1 MNTKISEVENK
12 ISSVSSLVK
21 KTNYDV
27 KIKSIEGKYLT
38 TADFIKLTS
47 DIFGVKIKQKEL
59 INKSDIDRK
68 LININKKITSS
79 KTKHI
84 EADKKLIDLT
94 KQVAE
99 IS

>member
-27 KIKSIEGKYLT
+27 KIKSIEGKYWT
-38 TADFIKLTS
+38 TADFIKFTS

>member
-1 MNTKISEVENK
+1 MNKKISEVENK

-38 TADFIKLTS
+38 TVDFIKFTS